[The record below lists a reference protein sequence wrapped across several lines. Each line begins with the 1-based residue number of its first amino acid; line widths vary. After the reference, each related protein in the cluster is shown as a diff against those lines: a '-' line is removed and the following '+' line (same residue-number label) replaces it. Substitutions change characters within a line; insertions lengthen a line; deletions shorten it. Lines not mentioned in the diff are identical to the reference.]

1 MDLQSFAAD
10 ARTPGASTVL
20 RLSRNTMAS
29 IAEFNLMPVASGTK
43 ILPGKR
49 TFTFGT
55 EMLRKRYETLS
66 RLPGFM
72 SVGTPED
79 WISGLSTDLRN
90 TLPFDLLELVVYKND
105 GNDGNE
111 VRWRSLAAGHTV
123 AVKDVATEETVF
135 GWVHHHQQPLWIAD
149 CETDEGCAVASQRRP
164 GIPACSSAARQERVK
179 NSSRARFMI
188 SARAGRMR
196 LSP

>member
-43 ILPGKR
+43 SLPGKR
-49 TFTFGT
+49 TFSFGT
-55 EMLRKRYETLS
+55 EMLRTRYETLS
-66 RLPGFM
+66 RLPRFM

-90 TLPFDLLELVVYKND
+90 TLPFALLELVVYKSD

-123 AVKDVATEETVF
+123 AGTVLAP
-135 GWVHHHQQPLWIAD
+135 GGKVSGAAKPHHHPL
-149 CETDEGCAVASQRRP
+149 
-164 GIPACSSAARQERVK
+164 
-179 NSSRARFMI
+179 
-188 SARAGRMR
+188 
-196 LSP
+196 